1 MRAEGRGSTLRT
13 RITELLGIE
22 HPIVCGG
29 MMGVGT
35 APLIAAVAEAG
46 ALGFLSA
53 LTQPDPEAL
62 DAEIRRTR
70 DLTDKPFGVNLT
82 LLPTIRPVP
91 YAEYRDVI
99 IANGIPVVETAG
111 SSPAEHLPALRDAGI
126 LVVHKVVAVR
136 HAITAERLGV
146 DALSVDGFECAGHPG
161 EEDIPGLVLVPAV
174 ARQVDLPL
182 IASGGFATGGGLV
195 AALALGADAVNMG
208 TRFVASAEAAVHE
221 NVKEQ
226 IVANTERDTRLVFRK
241 FRNTAR
247 VARNAISERIL
258 EIEAED
264 GSTFDDIAALAS
276 GARGRE
282 RVLRDGHI
290 DDGIWW
296 AGQAQGLIDRTLTC
310 AQIVESIVE
319 DAEALIDG
327 RLSALTRF

>member
-1 MRAEGRGSTLRT
+1 
-13 RITELLGIE
+13 
-22 HPIVCGG
+22 
-29 MMGVGT
+29 
-35 APLIAAVAEAG
+35 
-46 ALGFLSA
+46 
-53 LTQPDPEAL
+53 
-62 DAEIRRTR
+62 
-70 DLTDKPFGVNLT
+70 
-82 LLPTIRPVP
+82 
-91 YAEYRDVI
+91 
-99 IANGIPVVETAG
+99 
-111 SSPAEHLPALRDAGI
+111 
-126 LVVHKVVAVR
+126 
-136 HAITAERLGV
+136 
-146 DALSVDGFECAGHPG
+146 
-161 EEDIPGLVLVPAV
+161 
-174 ARQVDLPL
+174 VDLPL

>member
-1 MRAEGRGSTLRT
+1 MRT